1 MITELPPDDAPIPPL
16 YERIYAMVRQIPPG
30 QVATYGQIAE
40 LVGMMGRARQVGYAL
55 FRVAPDADIPWH
67 RVINAQG
74 QVSRSPMRE
83 GNDDL
88 QQHLLEAEGIVFDK
102 NQTIDLKKYR
112 WQPHFKA
119 LEEQD
124 SACP

>member
-1 MITELPPDDAPIPPL
+1 MTTELTPNDTSVSPL
-16 YERIYAMVRQIPPG
+16 YEQIYEMVRQIPPG

-40 LVGMMGRARQVGYAL
+40 LVGKFGRARQVGYAL

-112 WQPHFKA
+112 WQPV
-119 LEEQD
+119 
-124 SACP
+124 S